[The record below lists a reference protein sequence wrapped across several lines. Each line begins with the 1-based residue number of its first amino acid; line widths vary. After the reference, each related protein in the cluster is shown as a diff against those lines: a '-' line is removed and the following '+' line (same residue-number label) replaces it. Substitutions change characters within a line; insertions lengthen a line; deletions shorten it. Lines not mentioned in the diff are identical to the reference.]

1 MSNITKLNQLLKNQS
16 IKTDSIEAV
25 QLLDYAD
32 NISRIEN
39 VTAVVSDLRRGTSR
53 IFPGKF
59 GIIFLTSSLLNI

>member
-1 MSNITKLNQLLKNQS
+1 MSNLTKLDQLLKSQS
-16 IKTDSIEAV
+16 IRTDSIEST

-59 GIIFLTSSLLNI
+59 GLVLGVTD